1 MPLLSTR
8 RVKNALK
15 PLDKED
21 EDVEKERERI
31 ERGGGINDILRL
43 DNLTKVRTCFFPDD
57 NSKANYFFVK
67 ILVIVVKTRMLVLA
81 FFLFLSLHWC
91 NKRS

>member
-1 MPLLSTR
+1 M
-8 RVKNALK
+8 LK

-57 NSKANYFFVK
+57 
-67 ILVIVVKTRMLVLA
+67 IIVVKTRMLVLA
-81 FFLFLSLHWC
+81 FFCFFPYIGAI
-91 NKRS
+91 NGAKIA

>member
-1 MPLLSTR
+1 MCRQPYSFPLLFTR
-8 RVKNALK
+8 RVKTALK

-43 DNLTKVRTCFFPDD
+43 DNLTKVRTWFYFDD
-57 NSKANYFFVK
+57 FSKATMIIFV
-67 ILVIVVKTRMLVLA
+67 
-81 FFLFLSLHWC
+81 
-91 NKRS
+91 